1 MQVFTLFN
9 KDGKQMIVHE
19 QEVPPYKK
27 EYLLVGYKPINAKIF
42 VITEIYPSTKI
53 IKEFYTRTRQD
64 RPNWTSL
71 INQIK
76 TGDTIIFDSVSRMS
90 RNATEGFKDYKALYE
105 MGVNLSK
112 NNIYLVK
119 GDSPLS
125 VLHFPKLK
133 LYVYA
138 STDEILYKALID
150 SPIFPSIK
158 RGEYEQIPIDEG
170 EILKICPDGR
180 IERGEFDFHYY
191 RGRYNWWDYGVP
203 YSYSVEAQSDSS
215 KDYLESLKRMALYQ
229 GYSPGLIDDLL
240 AEGFSLDEIEM
251 YLYDYETA

>member
-1 MQVFTLFN
+1 MQGCNFALAHNGVLWN
-9 KDGKQMIVHE
+9 DDDL
-19 QEVPPYKK
+19 KK
-27 EYLLVGYKPINAKIF
+27 ELLLPQ
-42 VITEIYPSTKI
+42 TKI
-53 IKEFYTRTRQD
+53 ETDSFVAVQLLELRKKLNFE
-64 RPNWTSL
+64 SL
-71 INQIK
+71 RFMAETVKGSFSFSIL
-76 TGDTIIFDSVSRMS
+76 D
-90 RNATEGFKDYKALYE
+90 
-105 MGVNLSK
+105 SK

-150 SPIFPSIK
+150 SPIFPFLK

-180 IERGEFDFHYY
+180 IERGEFDFRYY
-191 RGRYNWWDYGVP
+191 RGRYNWWDYGTP
-203 YSYSVEAQSDSS
+203 YSYTVGGQSDGAKDYA
-215 KDYLESLKRMALYQ
+215 KDYLETLKQMAMYE

-240 AEGFSLDEIEM
+240 AEGLSLDEIEM